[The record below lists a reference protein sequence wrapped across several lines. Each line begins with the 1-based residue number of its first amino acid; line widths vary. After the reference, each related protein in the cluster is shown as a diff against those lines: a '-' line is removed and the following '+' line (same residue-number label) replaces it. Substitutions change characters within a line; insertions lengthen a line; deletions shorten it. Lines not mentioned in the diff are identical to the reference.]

1 MDQPSPVHAPVEK
14 FIAKMQQEGLSGPAI
29 DVFIHYYRQ
38 LADQISAIIP
48 ESSITPASVDDI
60 EDAATFDPFSST
72 GIEALKRT
80 AVVKLNGGLG
90 TTMGLQGPKSLIKV
104 KNGLSFL
111 EISIH
116 QIRHINDRYGIK
128 VPLILMNS
136 FFTEAPTREAMA
148 QFHNLPSG
156 LVETFL
162 QNKFVKVMG
171 DSLEPAHCPDQPA
184 LEWNPAGHGDLLLS
198 LRTSGLLDQL
208 LQRGFKYL
216 FVSNIDNLGA
226 EITTGI
232 LGFFAA
238 EKLDF
243 LMEVTDRTP
252 MDRKG
257 GHLALDKNHRFVLRE
272 SGQCSTE
279 DREYFSDISRHRFF
293 NTNNLW
299 LNLESI
305 RRVLDEQK
313 HKNVPLIINRKNL
326 NQLDPRS
333 PAVFHLESALG
344 SAITLF
350 EKSRAV
356 RVERS
361 RFAPV
366 KNCDE
371 LLLVWSDCYQMQ
383 ADYRICINPS
393 RKSGRLLVALDPAF
407 FSRVDFLESRFPSG
421 APSLLDCNSFS
432 VTGDVKFGSNITL
445 HGTVSIINNSGLQ
458 VVIGDNT
465 EISGDLIF

>member
-1 MDQPSPVHAPVEK
+1 MNAPVEK
-14 FIAKMQQEGLSGPAI
+14 FITKMRQVGLSDPAI
-29 DVFIHYYRQ
+29 DMFIHYYRE
-38 LADQISAIIP
+38 LADNITAIIP
-48 ESSITPASVDDI
+48 ESSITPATGDNI
-60 EDAATFDPFSST
+60 EDAETFKHFSST
-72 GIEALKRT
+72 GIKALERT
-80 AVVKLNGGLG
+80 AVIKLNGGLG
-90 TTMGLQGPKSLIKV
+90 TTMGLQGPKSLIKI

-116 QIRHINDRYGIK
+116 QIRHMNDEYGIK

-136 FFTEAPTREAMA
+136 FFTEAATGEALA
-148 QFHNLPSG
+148 QLRNHPSG
-156 LVETFL
+156 RVETFL
-162 QNKFVKVMG
+162 QNKFPKVLI
-171 DSLEPAHCPDQPA
+171 DSLEPVHCPDQPE

-198 LRTSGLLDQL
+198 LQTSGILRQL

-226 EITTGI
+226 EISAEI
-232 LGFFAA
+232 LGYFVS
-238 EKLDF
+238 ENLDF

-257 GHLALDKNHRFVLRE
+257 GHLALDKNHRFILRE
-272 SGQCSTE
+272 LAQCDTA
-279 DREYFSDISRHRFF
+279 DRKSFSDISLHRFF

-299 LNLESI
+299 LNLDSI
-305 RRVLDEQK
+305 RKALDENK
-313 HKNVPLIINRKNL
+313 HKKMPLIINRKNL
-326 NQLDPRS
+326 NPVDPAS

-371 LLLVWSDCYQMQ
+371 LLLVWSDYFQMRD
-383 ADYRICINPS
+383 DYRICTNLS
-393 RKSGRLLVALDPAF
+393 RKIGKVLVSLDPAF
-407 FSRVDFLESRFPSG
+407 FSRIDLLESRFPSG
-421 APSLLDCNSFS
+421 APSLLDCDSFS
-432 VTGDVKFGSNITL
+432 VTGDVKFGSDITL
-445 HGTVSIINNSGLQ
+445 HGAVSIMNTTGRQ
-458 VVIGDNT
+458 VVIEDNT
-465 EISGDLIF
+465 DISGNLVF